1 MASLTIK
8 AGNMQTEL
16 LSSTISISRRLK
28 NTQHIRPLLADEP
41 LLLQRTADGDRE
53 AFSQLYSYYV
63 PLLYKLLYPLTHENR
78 QDTDEIIQ
86 EIFLQIWEKKEVLIA
101 IQCFQAYVFRMGRNM
116 LVSRYRREKVKQRYI
131 REIEIRQL
139 QQTLLPLDND
149 ILQIEYKALVME
161 VIGRLPPRQKEVF
174 NLRTE
179 ADLSLKEIA
188 SLLHISL
195 PAVKKNLYTAIRCIR
210 KHLQERGGW
219 LICLILYACRSFF
232 F

>member
-1 MASLTIK
+1 
-8 AGNMQTEL
+8 MQTEL
-16 LSSTISISRRLK
+16 LSSYVPISRRLK
-28 NTQHIRPLLADEP
+28 DYPNTRTLLANEP
-41 LLLQRTADGDRE
+41 LLLQRTANGDRE

-86 EIFLQIWEKKEVLIA
+86 DIFLQIWEKKEVLIA
-101 IQCFQAYVFRMGRNM
+101 IQSFRAYVFRMGRNM

-131 REIEIRQL
+131 REIENQQLSPSLRQ
-139 QQTLLPLDND
+139 LDND
-149 ILQIEYKALVME
+149 ILLVEYRSLVME
-161 VIGRLPPRQKEVF
+161 AIGRLPPRQKEVF
-174 NLRTE
+174 TLRTE

-188 SLLHISL
+188 RLLKISL

-210 KHLQERGGW
+210 KHLHERGGW
-219 LICLILYACRSFF
+219 LISLIFCTCRFF